1 MRRVTRIAKHL
12 WRDFAM
18 FWDLRALL
26 LSLEIET
33 LLSPRLTTFFTH
45 HPKRSTSHD

>member
-33 LLSPRLTTFFTH
+33 LLRPRLHSFSTTH
-45 HPKRSTSHD
+45 HNRSDKQ

>member
-1 MRRVTRIAKHL
+1 MRRVTRIAKNL

-33 LLSPRLTTFFTH
+33 LLRPRLPSSSTTH
-45 HPKRSTSHD
+45 HNRSAKQ